1 MYDKEYITE
10 NILKYYKYIRNDYND
25 TEIKHYKLTSGINF
39 GILEENNYSNYPSI
53 VINLFLKPSQN
64 LYDLSHFI
72 RPWNK
77 EYDIDWCQ
85 NADADAETNNNEY
98 WVNRSI
104 YNLVHNNNCK
114 NNFINIIL
122 DRLNSRGI
130 NNVKLNIVGY
140 SYGGC
145 LGLYLA
151 MYLTQKN
158 IIHSSFIKCII
169 IDAPQFCSQKLL
181 DKYNNY
187 YFISGSIIPYIFS
200 IMGYGKYKIDYK
212 VTRVSINIIYNHLKT
227 IENWI
232 NEHRS
237 DYNIDP

>member
-1 MYDKEYITE
+1 MT
-10 NILKYYKYIRNDYND
+10 L
-25 TEIKHYKLTSGINF
+25 
-39 GILEENNYSNYPSI
+39 
-53 VINLFLKPSQN
+53 VIYAP
-64 LYDLSHFI
+64 HGT
-72 RPWNK
+72 
-77 EYDIDWCQ
+77 C
-85 NADADAETNNNEY
+85 
-98 WVNRSI
+98 
-104 YNLVHNNNCK
+104 C
-114 NNFINIIL
+114 
-122 DRLNSRGI
+122 
-130 NNVKLNIVGY
+130 GY